1 MKYDCMIEG
10 PVILFRHVDK
20 YFHVSCQNRQTH
32 WERYTRRDREGG
44 REVGREVAGR
54 FFYCPSYT
62 CSFLFLF
69 SFVFYAN
76 FASWGVT
83 NRSQGVEGSLRQSK
97 SDWRS
102 IKVLHGNN
110 LCRVITGLLAMVVA
124 TFLSFPFHCGLVI
137 FYYVGNSFFF
147 FSLFFFF
154 QVCTETWNI
163 IYECLHAN
171 KGIIGSSS
179 S

>member
-1 MKYDCMIEG
+1 MSHVKTD
-10 PVILFRHVDK
+10 RHTGNAT
-20 YFHVSCQNRQTH
+20 QG
-32 WERYTRRDREGG
+32 EREGG

-83 NRSQGVEGSLRQSK
+83 NRSQGVEGSRRQPK

-124 TFLSFPFHCGLVI
+124 TFLSFPLHCGLVI
-137 FYYVGNSFFF
+137 FYYVGNRFFF
-147 FSLFFFF
+147 LLFCFF
-154 QVCTETWNI
+154 QVYPETWNI